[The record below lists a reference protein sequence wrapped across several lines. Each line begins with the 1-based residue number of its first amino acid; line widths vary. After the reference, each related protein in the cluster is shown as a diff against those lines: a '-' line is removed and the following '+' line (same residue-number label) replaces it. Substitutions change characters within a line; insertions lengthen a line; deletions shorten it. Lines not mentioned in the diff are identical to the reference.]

1 MKARYEAAEA
11 SARVSEAFTGASDEM
26 ENVGRAIER
35 AEERTEEMEARSAAL
50 DELRESGALDDVLS
64 DKDDIDRELE
74 SLHGDR
80 EVEAELETLRAEMGK
95 SSGNGA
101 SEEDVEV
108 SDAESEVA
116 DAEVEAELENLKE
129 EERES

>member
-1 MKARYEAAEA
+1 
-11 SARVSEAFTGASDEM
+11 
-26 ENVGRAIER
+26 
-35 AEERTEEMEARSAAL
+35 
-50 DELRESGALDDVLS
+50 VLS
-64 DKDDIDRELE
+64 DKDDIDRDLE

-80 EVEAELETLRAEMGK
+80 EVEAELETLRAEMGE